1 MGYDIDTIKNR
12 CERLAGIRYL
22 DTVDS
27 TNQEARRIASQEA
40 CDGLIVLAGRQSA
53 GRGRM
58 GRSWSNGGDDAIA
71 MSIVLRPSI
80 KPENVS
86 MLTIIAA
93 LAVSEGIE
101 KACGLKTDI
110 KWPNDLKHN
119 GRKLCGILSESVFSG
134 NDFFSIIGIG
144 INVNTEI
151 FPEELKDIAA
161 SITQYTGKKEN
172 RESIITES
180 INSFFR
186 YYDILCRDQNLS
198 SLTAEYNEKCIT
210 EGGINKFGELIMPD
224 GSLKR
229 SGEV

>member
-1 MGYDIDTIKNR
+1 MSYNIETIKNR
-12 CERLAGIRYL
+12 CKRLAGIRYFK
-22 DTVDS
+22 TVDS

-40 CDGLIVLAGRQSA
+40 CDGLLVLTDMQSA
-53 GRGRM
+53 GRGRL
-58 GRSWSNGGDDAIA
+58 GRNWNNDGDNAIA
-71 MSIVLRPSI
+71 MSLILRPPI

-134 NDFFSIIGIG
+134 QSYYSVIGIG
-144 INVNTEI
+144 INVNTES
-151 FPEELKDIAA
+151 FPDEIKDIAA
-161 SITQYTGKKEN
+161 SVSQFTGKKEN
-172 RESIITES
+172 REDIIAES
-180 INSFFR
+180 ISSFFR
-186 YYDILCRDQNLS
+186 YYDILCRNQDLS
-198 SLTAEYNEKCIT
+198 ALADEYNEKCIT
-210 EGGINKFGELIMPD
+210 EGGINKLGELIMPD
-224 GSLKR
+224 GSLQR